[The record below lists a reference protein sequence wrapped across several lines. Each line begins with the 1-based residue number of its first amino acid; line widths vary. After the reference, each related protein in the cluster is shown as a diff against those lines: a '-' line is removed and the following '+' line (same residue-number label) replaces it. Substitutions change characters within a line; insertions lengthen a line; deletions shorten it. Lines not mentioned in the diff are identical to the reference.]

1 MFLDFIHFYQ
11 KIPKNPTT
19 ESYLLSSDMAIISDI
34 EEDKEPQKPSTSSPS
49 EYSVASYDEVLKPIL
64 DQQGPLGLIETVLD
78 FVSRK
83 SDLFK
88 DDSVE
93 RKISSIVRSLRQKDA
108 KERKKVEDA
117 AKAKAEA
124 EKRLKEAE
132 MKARKEAEMKADSK
146 AKEPAQEV
154 KVETKV
160 EENGNVREPN
170 KGNGLDLEN
179 YSWTQTLQE
188 VTVTVPVPPGTK
200 SRFVA
205 CEIKKNHLK
214 IGLKGVPPIIDGD
227 LYQSVK
233 VDDCFWSIEDSK
245 FLSILLTKHNQME
258 WWKSLVKGD
267 PEIDTQKVEPEN
279 SKLSDLDPETRQ
291 TVEKMMFDQRQKSM
305 GLPSSD
311 EMQKQDILKKFMA
324 EHPEMDFSRAKIQ

>member
-1 MFLDFIHFYQ
+1 
-11 KIPKNPTT
+11 
-19 ESYLLSSDMAIISDI
+19 MAIISDI
-34 EEDKEPQKPSTSSPS
+34 EEDQESQNPSTSSSPS
-49 EYSVASYDEVLKPIL
+49 DSTPGPYDEVLKPIL
-64 DQQGPLGLIETVLD
+64 DKLGTLGLVETVMD
-78 FVSRK
+78 FVRRK

-88 DDSVE
+88 DESVE
-93 RKISSIVRSLRQKDA
+93 KKISAILSSLKEKDTE
-108 KERKKVEDA
+108 ERKKRAEASVLKDA
-117 AKAKAEA
+117 GKA
-124 EKRLKEAE
+124 EKRLKEVE
-132 MKARKEAEMKADSK
+132 KKANSKE
-146 AKEPAQEV
+146 KEPVQEL
-154 KVETKV
+154 KAETKA
-160 EENGNVREPN
+160 EENGKREPN
-170 KGNGLDLEN
+170 KGNGMDFEN

-200 SRFVA
+200 SRFVS

-214 IGLKGVPPIIDGD
+214 VGLKGQPPIIEGD

-245 FLSILLTKHNQME
+245 SISVLLTKQKQMD
-258 WWKSLVKGD
+258 WWKCLVKGE

-311 EMQKQDILKKFMA
+311 EMQKQEILKKFMS
-324 EHPEMDFSRAKIQ
+324 EHPEMDFSGAKIA